1 MRIIEIICI
10 PLYFSCIFHALE
22 SLTRIMLVETLDP
35 NVIFDYYGYGVE
47 GRDNIT
53 AAIAAGELDRGYAH
67 LFGDPESGKAEPRA
81 CG

>member
-35 NVIFDYYGYGVE
+35 NVIFEVHGYV
-47 GRDNIT
+47 RDNIT

-67 LFGDPESGKAEPRA
+67 LFGDPGSGKAEPRA
-81 CG
+81 CR